1 MSTDRCSLRPRF
13 SSIDTAKNTAILSK
27 CPKMIESYKNFF
39 NNEMIALFTEEDNII
54 KPLVKALEEK
64 RELQTSNDDR
74 FFSAVL

>member
-1 MSTDRCSLRPRF
+1 MSTDQCSLIPRF

-27 CPKMIESYKNFF
+27 CPKMIGNYKNFF
-39 NNEMIALFTEEDNII
+39 NIEMIALFTEEDNII